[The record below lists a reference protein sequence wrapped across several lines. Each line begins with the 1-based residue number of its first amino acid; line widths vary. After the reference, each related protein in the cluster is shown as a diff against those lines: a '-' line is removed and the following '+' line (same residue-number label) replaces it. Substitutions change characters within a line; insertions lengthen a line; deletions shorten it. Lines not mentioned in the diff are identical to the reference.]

1 MNIQQLKYF
10 LDAAKTLN
18 FTRTAEKFYI
28 SQSAITQQIRNLEK
42 ELDVKLFQ
50 RINRKLYLTAA
61 GEIFVGEAGAL
72 IERTKEAVEKV
83 QSVKQGYTGQLRIGY
98 LQAMDLD
105 RFPVSVQNFHM
116 KYPGIKLCLE
126 RLHAQKLYDAY
137 MEGKFDVIFNISR
150 DYYTYP
156 PDTEE
161 AHLIYYGFSAAMPQ
175 NHRLAGKKII
185 HQSDLQEEALILH
198 DCNLSGEVQQN
209 QISWQVLNPELYENV
224 VSVESDT
231 DTALVLVA
239 AGVGVA
245 ILPDFDLGY
254 KKMNLNISYVP
265 LDTGGHRA
273 EINLYYRKDDHNPVI
288 PLFVQECQAV
298 DEP

>member
-50 RINRKLYLTAA
+50 RINRKLSLTAA

-105 RFPVSVQNFHM
+105 RFPLSVQNFHM
-116 KYPGIKLCLE
+116 KYPGVKLRLE
-126 RLHAQKLYDAY
+126 RLQAQELYNAY
-137 MEGKFDVIFNISR
+137 LEERFDVIFNIAR
-150 DYYTYP
+150 DYYTYT
-156 PDTEE
+156 DTETV
-161 AHLIYYGFSAAMPQ
+161 HLVYYGFSVAMPQ
-175 NHRLAGKKII
+175 NHRLAGKKVI

-198 DCNLSGEVQQN
+198 DCNLSGGAQQN
-209 QISWQVLNPELYENV
+209 QISCQVLDPELYENV
-224 VSVESDT
+224 VSVETDT

-265 LDTGGHRA
+265 LDTEGHRA
-273 EINLYYRKDDHNPVI
+273 EINLYYRKDNHNPVL
-288 PLFVQECQAV
+288 PLFVRECQAV